1 MSDRAYLFMIGS
13 FILLSLYFEIHI
25 MIYLLVVVMLFEGA
39 TGYTITRLTQNIRKV
54 NLDTGLLNLETIPKF
69 NFDAFRALRILFAI
83 VMMASYVAVH
93 VYKFEMVW
101 FFPWFFGF
109 ALVGA
114 GISSVCPVFLGM
126 RWLGFR

>member
-1 MSDRAYLFMIGS
+1 MSDRVYLFMIGS
-13 FILLSLYFEIHI
+13 YILIALYFEIHI
-25 MIYLLVVVMLFEGA
+25 MIYLLVAVMLFEGV
-39 TGYTITRLTQNIRKV
+39 TGYTITRLTQKVRKV
-54 NLDTGLLNLETIPKF
+54 ELDSGLLNIETIPKF
-69 NFDAFRALRILFAI
+69 NFDAFRALRILFAT

-93 VYKFEMVW
+93 EYNFEMVW

-114 GISSVCPVFLGM
+114 GISSVCPVLLGM